1 MVEVAVAGLR
11 GRAWVMQILTC
22 GDFSHKKSIS
32 NIVESKYLEGG
43 NSTSVTGFCLF
54 CKGM

>member
-32 NIVESKYLEGG
+32 NIVESRYLVQPQLLA
-43 NSTSVTGFCLF
+43 SVCSVKE
-54 CKGM
+54 CEQ